1 MDMIGK
7 LAMVALAMLL
17 CLPVRADA
25 PEGWRIAGSRPAD
38 FEFGIDTHVVH
49 AGSTGSGYIR
59 RVGGSSPGFG
69 TLMQLF
75 NAGNYR
81 DTRVRLSAYLKTE
94 RAQRGQMWLRIDGP
108 GDQVLGFDNMDARP
122 ITNTA
127 DWRRYEIVLDVPQS
141 ATSIAF
147 GFFLSGSGTVW
158 ADDFKLERV
167 DTSVP
172 RTVGD
177 NGARLDEPRN
187 LNFDRK

>member
-1 MDMIGK
+1 MPRAARQAPGGHFETFGGLNERSQSCRPYDQSLFHSAEK
-7 LAMVALAMLL
+7 LAIPIPA
-17 CLPVRADA
+17 
-25 PEGWRIAGSRPAD
+25 WR
-38 FEFGIDTHVVH
+38 
-49 AGSTGSGYIR
+49 
-59 RVGGSSPGFG
+59 
-69 TLMQLF
+69 
-75 NAGNYR
+75 
-81 DTRVRLSAYLKTE
+81 
-94 RAQRGQMWLRIDGP
+94 
-108 GDQVLGFDNMDARP
+108 DNMDSRP

-147 GFFLSGSGTVW
+147 GFFLWGSGTVW

-167 DTSVP
+167 DASVP